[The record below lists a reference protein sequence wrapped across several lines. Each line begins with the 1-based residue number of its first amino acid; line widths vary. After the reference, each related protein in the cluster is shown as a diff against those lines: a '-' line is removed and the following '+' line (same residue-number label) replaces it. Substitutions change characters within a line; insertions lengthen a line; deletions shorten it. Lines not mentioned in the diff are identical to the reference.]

1 MLAHLK
7 IFIESSAT
15 RSVEGGSIGE
25 VVSEQTR
32 PEDNEHVSDEDDG
45 RGRLAE
51 EGGGTLDAAGLSE
64 ANNAKGGRRK
74 RCEMK
79 DETVE
84 AVQQEEE
91 EEERGE
97 REEGDDERSEG
108 REVKVKHI
116 EGRQGE
122 EEGEGDDGKG
132 EGEEE
137 DEEEDGERAR
147 SCMGKRVR

>member
-1 MLAHLK
+1 MV
-7 IFIESSAT
+7 
-15 RSVEGGSIGE
+15 SV
-25 VVSEQTR
+25 QTR
-32 PEDNEHVSDEDDG
+32 PEDDGHVSDEDEG
-45 RGRLAE
+45 RERFAEE

-91 EEERGE
+91 ER

-116 EGRQGE
+116 EGKQGE
-122 EEGEGDDGKG
+122 EEGEGDEGKG
-132 EGEEE
+132 EGEDE

>member
-1 MLAHLK
+1 MK
-7 IFIESSAT
+7 KKKEFIESSAT

-25 VVSEQTR
+25 VVPAQTR
-32 PEDNEHVSDEDDG
+32 PEDDEHVSDEDEG
-45 RGRLAE
+45 RGRFAE

-91 EEERGE
+91 EERG
-97 REEGDDERSEG
+97 EEGDDERSEG

-116 EGRQGE
+116 EGKQGE
-122 EEGEGDDGKG
+122 EEGEADDGKG